1 MYKTNIN
8 GNWNSSVNLAGYKL
22 TLYLVKKPLWNS
34 PDALAND
41 SGSIQKGD
49 AIIIAETGAT
59 TVFSIDNVNLT
70 TFIRGGQKNVDAS
83 TGVVQFQLQEVL
95 GFNFLDKILAVSSIF
110 GFSTIASANYV
121 LKVEFVGRDPE
132 TDLRVQY
139 PNIFLYSLVFQEI
152 QASVSES
159 GTTYDIIA
167 LNNQRMAKYQSSV
180 YTNVEIQDFTTVAD
194 FIKATERACNK
205 YEEDMS
211 KQDQGNPQP
220 RKHWKIKLA
229 PELAGIEREA
239 VTADTRVD
247 HGLRVA
253 AGMALSSVSSIN
265 LAESPMQGTGDTGTA
280 TKMTQNEKGTRDAI
294 IKQNTNVADY
304 LEVMITRNSPVFNQY
319 SAKQKKLIGQV
330 PIIRASTEVKQ
341 LDKNDP
347 RTNTP
352 EVEITIT
359 VGLFRDSTHPDVD
372 AKKQEEHITNKQK
385 QQTYASAISES
396 IVKKYFWLYSGQNT
410 EVMGFDL
417 NVNNTFFIAQDPN
430 QGQNYP
436 ETSQMK
442 VPSQPLRATTI
453 APGQRA
459 FLSQIEVDRIPIE
472 RVQYGV
478 EATGSKAQ
486 NTNEETGTALDAM
499 HDRNM
504 ARREEDFLNMT
515 LEIKGD
521 PFWMGTG
528 TTISGTEV
536 QLQDLQNST
545 IYIAFLTYRPEES
558 VAYTENQRRGGLDTA
573 ASGIYEV
580 FKADQKLAGGQF
592 TQTLS
597 CIRNRNFS
605 TYLMQ
610 NELENL

>member
-1 MYKTNIN
+1 MYNTNITP
-8 GNWNSSVNLAGYKL
+8 NWNSTVNLAGYKL
-22 TLYLVKKPLWNS
+22 TLYLVKKNVWNA
-34 PDALAND
+34 PDPLAND
-41 SGSIQKGD
+41 SGVIQKGD

-70 TFIRGGQKNVDAS
+70 TFIRGGQKNVDAA

-95 GFNFLDKILAVSSIF
+95 GFNFLDKILAVSTVF

-121 LKVEFVGRDPE
+121 LKVEFVGRDHE
-132 TDLRVQY
+132 TDLRTQY
-139 PNIFLYSLVFQEI
+139 PNVFLYPLVFQEI

-180 YTNVEIQDFTTVAD
+180 YTNVEVTDYNTVAE
-194 FIKATERACNK
+194 FIKAVERACNK
-205 YEEDMS
+205 YEEELN
-211 KQDQGNPQP
+211 KQEQGNPQP

-229 PELAGIEREA
+229 PELAGA
-239 VTADTRVD
+239 KVQMAAYDSRVD
-247 HGLRVA
+247 PALRKA
-253 AGMALSSVSSIN
+253 AGMNMSNLTFN
-265 LAESPMQGTGDTGTA
+265 LAETPMQGTGDTGTA
-280 TKMTQNEKGTRDAI
+280 TKMTQNDKGSRDI
-294 IKQNTNVADY
+294 VINQNTNVADF
-304 LEVMITRNSPVFNQY
+304 LEVTLTRNSPAFNKF
-319 SAKQKKLIGQV
+319 SKEQKKTIGKV

-347 RTNTP
+347 KTNTP
-352 EVEITIT
+352 EVEVTIE
-359 VGLFRDSTHPDVD
+359 VGLYTDTTQPAQS
-372 AKKQEEHITNKQK
+372 AEKQEEHITNKQK
-385 QQTYASAISES
+385 QQSYTESISS
-396 IVKKYFWLYSGQNT
+396 GIVKKYHWLYSGQNT

-417 NVNNTFFIAQDPN
+417 NVNNAFFIAQDPN

-453 APGQRA
+453 APSQRA
-459 FLSQIEVDRIPIE
+459 FLSQIDIERIPIE

-478 EATGSKAQ
+478 QATGSKAQ
-486 NTNEETGTALDAM
+486 NTNEEAGNDFDAM
-499 HDRNM
+499 KDRQM
-504 ARREEDFLNMT
+504 SRREEDFLNMT

-536 QLQDLQNST
+536 KLADVRQAT
-545 IYIAFLTYRPEES
+545 VYIAFLTYRPEES
-558 VAYTENQRRGGLDTA
+558 VAYTENQRRGELDTA

-580 FKADQKLAGGQF
+580 FKADQKLSAGQF
-592 TQTLS
+592 TQTLH

-605 TYLMQ
+605 TFVMQ